1 MPASASRRG
10 ELAATG
16 GVLLTAIGWGSM
28 VPLTS
33 LLLTSLPPFLIA
45 ATRYTAAVPVLA
57 VLIAIME
64 EGAILP
70 LSLPWRRVLMLGG
83 LGIAGFATCY
93 TFGIWYS
100 GPITAAAIL
109 AGGPV
114 VAAVMDRVMA
124 GRRVTRRALAAIVL
138 TVAGGLMVAVARP
151 QSNLGTHGGE
161 VLLVLGLACWT
172 WYSMK
177 AQAWLAPLGIGQLRL
192 TMVTSAAAGLSLWVV
207 YGVTAL
213 IGLQPLPAAWPS
225 ASIIAILAYLCVG
238 PTAICIALWN
248 LGTARLGITVAM
260 VILNTSPVFAVLLG
274 MALGAQPTALEL
286 TGAVVTLAGVFW
298 LQFGGKR
305 RPFSASV
312 DATGER
318 R

>member
-1 MPASASRRG
+1 MPATASRRG

-57 VLIAIME
+57 ILIAIVE

-114 VAAVMDRVMA
+114 VAAVMDRLIA

-161 VLLVLGLACWT
+161 LLLVLGLACWT

-213 IGLQPLPAAWPS
+213 IGLQPLPAAWPG
-225 ASIIAILAYLCVG
+225 AGTIAVLAYLCVG

-248 LGTARLGITVAM
+248 LGTARLGVTVAM
-260 VILNTSPVFAVLLG
+260 VILNLSPVFAVLLG
-274 MALGAQPTALEL
+274 MALGAQPTTLEL
-286 TGAVVTLAGVFW
+286 TGGAVTLAGVLW

-305 RPFSASV
+305 RSASASV
-312 DATGER
+312 DAIGER